1 MLSAK
6 ESAAQWSNAPTSLHG
21 APCSQC
27 RELCSTGYVPHF
39 WRITKLILGN
49 ARDSPTEAMA
59 RSRERK
65 NVVCVSSDKNQNPFT
80 FCSGRFDPPAKKE
93 TNRLLYVH

>member
-1 MLSAK
+1 MRK
-6 ESAAQWSNAPTSLHG
+6 GCKKGN
-21 APCSQC
+21 
-27 RELCSTGYVPHF
+27 LCCKCLYVS
-39 WRITKLILGN
+39 ITKLILGN

-80 FCSGRFDPPAKKE
+80 FCSGRFDPPTKKE